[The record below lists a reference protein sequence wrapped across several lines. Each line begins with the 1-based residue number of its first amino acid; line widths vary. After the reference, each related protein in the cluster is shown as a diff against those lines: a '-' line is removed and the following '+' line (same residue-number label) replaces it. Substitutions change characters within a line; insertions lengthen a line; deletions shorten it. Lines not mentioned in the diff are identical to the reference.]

1 MKHPLL
7 IAIALLSAALSLP
20 ASAAIN
26 AWLDRNQIGPG
37 DSVQLTLQHDG
48 QTDAQPDLTPLKR
61 DFELL
66 GSSSATNVQIV
77 NGKMSAQVQLQLMLS
92 PKHTGTLPI
101 PPLQWGGQ
109 SSPALSLT
117 VSANAP
123 AGGSGTGGNAAT
135 GNAAH
140 VLLTATPDQ
149 PQPYV
154 QSAVTL
160 TVRLYVDQPLYQASL
175 ELQPSND
182 VLVQQVGQ
190 DSRSSATRNGRTYQV
205 IERKYLLFP
214 QRSGRLRLDGPVL
227 HAQVADASNS
237 GPFGSDPFF
246 SHFFGQNPLAGMV
259 NATKPILVRSD
270 PIVLNVR
277 PRPTSG
283 TGHSWLPA
291 QKVTLQET
299 WQPDGGTLRVGDPI
313 TRHLHLSALGLTAS
327 QLPDLSQ
334 IMPLPA
340 GIRAYPDQPK
350 LDTGVEGDGV
360 IGTRDQDIALIAT
373 RSGRYRIPA
382 MRLYW
387 WDTIRNVQREIDL
400 PERTIDVLPNSTG
413 IAAGT
418 APDNGGTAAPPSA
431 VGEPAIASGPT
442 PNTAGSDRWPW
453 ISLALAVLWLATLAA
468 WWHSARRRPAS
479 APRPVTESVPGPAA
493 GEARKA
499 FRQACRENSP
509 QAARRHLLAWARAA
523 WPQDPP
529 HGLRALA
536 ARLDDAA
543 LGNLLDQ
550 LDRACYAGGAWQ
562 GEALLK
568 GLESLPGKPGP
579 AARPAAQLAGL
590 YP

>member
-7 IAIALLSAALSLP
+7 IAIALLSTLLSLP

-26 AWLDRNQIGPG
+26 AWLDHSRIGPN
-37 DSVQLTLQHDG
+37 DTVQLTLQHDG
-48 QTDAQPDLTPLKR
+48 QTDKQPDLAPLKQ
-61 DFELL
+61 DFDVL
-66 GSSSATNVQIV
+66 GSGSSTNVQIV
-77 NGKMSAQVQLQLMLS
+77 NGKMSAQTQLSLTLS
-92 PKHTGTLPI
+92 PKHTGTLSI

-123 AGGSGTGGNAAT
+123 AGGSGGNAAA
-135 GNAAH
+135 GNTAH

-149 PQPYV
+149 AQPYV

-190 DSRSSATRNGRTYQV
+190 DSRSSATRNGRSYQV

-227 HAQVADASNS
+227 HAQVADGNSNN
-237 GPFGSDPFF
+237 PFGSDPFF
-246 SHFFGQNPLAGMV
+246 SNFFGQNPLAGMV
-259 NATKPILVRSD
+259 NATRPILVRSD

-283 TGHSWLPA
+283 TGHGWLPA

-299 WQPDGGTLRVGDPI
+299 WQPDGGTIHVGDPI

-340 GIRAYPDQPK
+340 GMRAYPDQAK
-350 LDTGVEGDGV
+350 LNTGVQGDGV

-400 PERTIDVLPNSTG
+400 PERTIDVLPDSTG

-418 APDNGGTAAPPSA
+418 APDNGGTAAPPTA
-431 VGEPAIASGPT
+431 AGEPAVAAAPAANK
-442 PNTAGSDRWPW
+442 PASDRWPW
-453 ISLALAVLWLATLAA
+453 ISLALALLWLTTLLA
-468 WWHSARRRPAS
+468 WWHDARQRPAAS
-479 APRPVTESVPGPAA
+479 SRPLAEPAPGPAA
-493 GEARKA
+493 GAARKA
-499 FRQACRENSP
+499 FRTACRENSP
-509 QAARRHLLAWARAA
+509 QAARKHLLAWARAA

-536 ARLDDAA
+536 ARLDDAD
-543 LGNLLDQ
+543 LGALLDQ

-562 GEALLK
+562 GEALLQ

-579 AARPAAQLAGL
+579 AARQAAQLAGL